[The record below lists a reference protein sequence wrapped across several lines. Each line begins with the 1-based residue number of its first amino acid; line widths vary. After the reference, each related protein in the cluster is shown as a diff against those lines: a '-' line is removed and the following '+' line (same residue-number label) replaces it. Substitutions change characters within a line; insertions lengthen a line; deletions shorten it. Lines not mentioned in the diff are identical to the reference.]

1 MILDIAREM
10 QEIAELAKRAEYN
23 AEQVKLKVSQLQ
35 ARLDKSLDISIAS
48 MGLPEGVTYKDC
60 LDSGS
65 HKAHL
70 HGDGKLWCN
79 GHSFDRT

>member
-1 MILDIAREM
+1 MILDIA
-10 QEIAELAKRAEYN
+10 QEIQKIAELARQASAKAEN
-23 AEQVKLKVSQLQ
+23 VEHDLKMLK
-35 ARLDKSLDISIAS
+35 ARLDKVLDVSIAS